1 MFAWVLARVEKKLEG
16 WKEKLISNAGK
27 AILIKTVVQA
37 LPQYA
42 MSLFKI
48 PISIC
53 RALEQRISNFWWKQ
67 NSAKKRGLLEEL
79 GPFKNPKGLRRSWL

>member
-1 MFAWVLARVEKKLEG
+1 MEKIGKYLRIPSDWGQTKKDMFAWVLARVEKKLEG
-16 WKEKLISNAGK
+16 WKEKLISKAGK

-53 RALEQRISNFWWKQ
+53 WAIE
-67 NSAKKRGLLEEL
+67 
-79 GPFKNPKGLRRSWL
+79 